1 MCNMILS
8 RTLKVFLLELLLL
21 TFVLS
26 CTFEPEEKFFND
38 VKEVTPSAIIDLT
51 DYNEKDTIVL
61 LQPTTF
67 KYVVAISEPSTVQ
80 EVQVV
85 LNSTPMVSSYT
96 PDGQFVLSQEVIP
109 LGIHQLT
116 IQFQAKSN
124 SGSLAD
130 NVGAENFQVWRS
142 WVLKVVVFDDD
153 PPAAPELKIGEK
165 DGRLRLDWTPYAK
178 DNFISYKLKVIY
190 PYQREIAFDDPLATY
205 WVDSSFLWGRPPIE
219 LTVTN
224 RYGSATTSVAINEP
238 QKFSLTYTARD
249 SIAQLKWKPS
259 RFYNAFGSVVITEN
273 QTLRQT
279 ITSASDSTLTLKLNE
294 VLWGKSESV
303 MLQVFPKDQRRD
315 PYESREFLN
324 NTTPVELL
332 RGRPTLYYQ
341 DGIKQVVG
349 YSQSTSLV
357 YFYDDQLGVTDS
369 VTVYTSAL
377 AVPFSGNY
385 AYYVNNNSVVRW
397 NLATNEK
404 VHSNDNAN
412 YVIEPLSI
420 QGLRMDLHH
429 TFPLIIGIPGIFV

>member
-1 MCNMILS
+1 MCNMVLS
-8 RTLKVFLLELLLL
+8 RTLKVILLELLLV
-21 TFVLS
+21 TCVLS

-51 DYNEKDTIVL
+51 DYNEEDTIVL

-124 SGSLAD
+124 SRSLAD
-130 NVGAENFQVWRS
+130 NVGAENFHVWRS
-142 WVLKVVVFDDD
+142 WVLKVVAFDDD

-205 WVDSSFLWGRPPIE
+205 WVDSSFLWGQAAFE

-249 SIAQLKWKPS
+249 STAQLKWKPS
-259 RFYNAFGSVVITEN
+259 RF
-273 QTLRQT
+273 
-279 ITSASDSTLTLKLNE
+279 STHLEAWL
-294 VLWGKSESV
+294 
-303 MLQVFPKDQRRD
+303 
-315 PYESREFLN
+315 
-324 NTTPVELL
+324 
-332 RGRPTLYYQ
+332 
-341 DGIKQVVG
+341 
-349 YSQSTSLV
+349 
-357 YFYDDQLGVTDS
+357 
-369 VTVYTSAL
+369 
-377 AVPFSGNY
+377 
-385 AYYVNNNSVVRW
+385 
-397 NLATNEK
+397 
-404 VHSNDNAN
+404 
-412 YVIEPLSI
+412 
-420 QGLRMDLHH
+420 
-429 TFPLIIGIPGIFV
+429 